1 MLPFIRQDLAEL
13 AAYTP
18 HPGGASPESAHSE
31 IVIDRL
37 DTNECP
43 YDLPEELKQKLAWT
57 YQQLIETNRYP
68 DGGHAALKEA
78 IAQYVNESLNVSPLN
93 QGVLLNVSPL
103 NKGGQ
108 GGVTRPK
115 NAITADN
122 ISVGNGSDELI
133 RSLLIA
139 TCLGGQGSILVAN
152 PTFSMYGI
160 IAQTLGIPVVSVA
173 RKEDNF
179 AIDLEAAKRAI
190 LSEGCANAQNQN
202 PPVRAVFVV
211 HPNSPTANALTPDE
225 VDWLE
230 TLPPDIL
237 VVIDEAYFE
246 FSQNTLADRLHQH
259 PNWVILRTFSKAFR
273 LASMRVG
280 YAIAHP
286 EFTAAL
292 EKIRLPY
299 NLPSLSQTAAEFALA
314 QRQLLLAVVPEIIAE
329 RAKLI
334 AALTQQP
341 KLQVW
346 PSAANFVYLRVKA
359 GEGKSA
365 EQEQQQ
371 IMQQLKARGTLIR
384 HTGGGLRITVGS
396 PEENQRTVDRIAAIL
411 T

>member
-1 MLPFIRQDLAEL
+1 MLPFIRKDLAEL
-13 AAYTP
+13 TAYTP
-18 HPGGASPESAHSE
+18 HPGGASGESAHSE
-31 IVIDRL
+31 SVLDRL

-43 YDLPEELKQKLAWT
+43 YDLPEELKKKLAWT

-78 IAQYVNESLNVSPLN
+78 IAQYVNESIKIPL
-93 QGVLLNVSPL
+93 L
-103 NKGGQ
+103 
-108 GGVTRPK
+108 GGVALPK
-115 NAITADN
+115 TSITADN

-139 TCLGGQGSILVAN
+139 TCLGGTGSIFVAN

-160 IAQTLGIPVVSVA
+160 IAQTLGIPVVSVQ
-173 RKEDNF
+173 RKEENF
-179 AIDLEAAKRAI
+179 EIDIEAAKRAI
-190 LSEGCANAQNQN
+190 GPNQN

-225 VDWLE
+225 IEWLE
-230 TLPPDIL
+230 NLPSEIL

-246 FSQNTLADRLHQH
+246 FSQTTLADQLHHH
-259 PNWVILRTFSKAFR
+259 PNWIILRTFSKAFR

-286 EFTAAL
+286 ELAAAL

-299 NLPSLSQTAAEFALA
+299 NLPSFCQVAAELALA
-314 QRQLLLAVVPEIIAE
+314 QRQLLLAVIPEIISE

-334 AALTQQP
+334 AALTQHQ
-341 KLQVW
+341 KLQIW

-359 GEGKSA
+359 GEGESPQ
-365 EQEQQQ
+365 QEHQQ
-371 IMQQLKARGTLIR
+371 IMQHLKERGTLIR

-396 PEENQRTVDRIAAIL
+396 PEENQRTVDRIAAIFD
-411 T
+411 

>member
-1 MLPFIRQDLAEL
+1 
-13 AAYTP
+13 
-18 HPGGASPESAHSE
+18 
-31 IVIDRL
+31 
-37 DTNECP
+37 
-43 YDLPEELKQKLAWT
+43 
-57 YQQLIETNRYP
+57 
-68 DGGHAALKEA
+68 
-78 IAQYVNESLNVSPLN
+78 LN
-93 QGVLLNVSPL
+93 QGALLNAPPL
-103 NKGGQ
+103 NKGGL
-108 GGVTRPK
+108 GGVTSPK
-115 NAITADN
+115 TAITADH

-160 IAQTLGIPVVSVA
+160 IAQTLGIPAVSVA

-179 AIDLEAAKRAI
+179 EIDIEAAKRAI

-230 TLPPDIL
+230 TLPPNIL

-246 FSQNTLADRLHQH
+246 FSHNTLADRLHQH

-359 GEGKSA
+359 SDSEAA
-365 EQEQQQ
+365 EQEHQK
-371 IMQQLKARGTLIR
+371 IMQQLKIRGTLIR

-411 T
+411 I